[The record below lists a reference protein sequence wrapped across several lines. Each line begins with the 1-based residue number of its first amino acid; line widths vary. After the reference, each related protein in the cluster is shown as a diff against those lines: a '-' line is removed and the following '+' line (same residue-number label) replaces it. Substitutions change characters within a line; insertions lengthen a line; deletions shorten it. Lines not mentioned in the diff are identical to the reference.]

1 MRTSGVNPQDHEPSK
16 IAREFALAQASMQQ
30 AIYFV
35 GLGANDKAAAYFQFA
50 AQRLQGLVEQLT
62 VQGE

>member
-1 MRTSGVNPQDHEPSK
+1 VNPQDHEPSK
-16 IAREFALAQASMQQ
+16 IAREFALAQASMQH
-30 AIYFV
+30 AIYFI

>member
-1 MRTSGVNPQDHEPSK
+1 MKPQNHEQSQ

-30 AIYFV
+30 AIYFI

-62 VQGE
+62 VQSE